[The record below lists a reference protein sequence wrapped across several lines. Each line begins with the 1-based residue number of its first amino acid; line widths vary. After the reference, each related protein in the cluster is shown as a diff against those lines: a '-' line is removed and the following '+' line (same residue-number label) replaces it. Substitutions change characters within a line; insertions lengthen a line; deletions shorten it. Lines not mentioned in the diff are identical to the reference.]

1 MKVEKINGEKILT
14 ISESEFCKMLAKVT
28 GAYVGFHMSLE
39 EEDDL
44 ETRMAL
50 VEDYGVLT
58 FALKEVLFENGNLH
72 EFFEENSD
80 YTEEEQ

>member
-1 MKVEKINGEKILT
+1 MKVETINDEKILT
-14 ISESEFCKMLAKVT
+14 ISEDEFCKALAKVT

-58 FALKEVLFENGNLH
+58 FALKEVLFKNGNLH
-72 EFFEENSD
+72 ELFEEISD
-80 YTEEEQ
+80 YSEEEE